1 MAYDIIGNVYK
12 VGTPETITT
21 KNGNTITRRSLTLEQ
36 RRYDPNTGEEFNPN
50 YPTLEFSGKACE
62 SLNNFHQ
69 GDRVRVRFDIT
80 GVRYNDKQ
88 TGEEKSLTILRGFR
102 VEPYVSPSQSQG
114 NGQQPQYQ
122 QQPPQP
128 YQQQYQPQAQ
138 QQQYQPQQYQPQQQ
152 APFPPQYDGKVP
164 F

>member
-12 VGTPETITT
+12 VGTPETIMT
-21 KNGNTITRRSLTLEQ
+21 KNGNTIKRRSLTLEQ
-36 RRYDPNTGEEFNPN
+36 KRYDPNTGEEFSPN
-50 YPTLEFSGKACE
+50 YPTLEFSGNACD

-80 GVRYNDKQ
+80 GVKYDKD
-88 TGEEKSLTILRGFR
+88 GEERYLTILRGFR
-102 VEPYVSPSQSQG
+102 VETYVSPFQSQG
-114 NGQQPQYQ
+114 NGQQQQYQ

-128 YQQQYQPQAQ
+128 YQQQQYQPQAQ
-138 QQQYQPQQYQPQQQ
+138 QQQYQPQPQE
-152 APFPPQYDGKVP
+152 PFPPQYNGKVP

>member
-1 MAYDIIGNVYK
+1 MAYEIIGNVYK
-12 VGTPETITT
+12 VGTPETIMT
-21 KNGNTITRRSLTLEQ
+21 KSGNTIKRRSLTLEQ
-36 RRYDPNTGEEFNPN
+36 KRYDPNTGEEFNPN
-50 YPTLEFSGKACE
+50 YPTLEFSGNACD

-80 GVRYNDKQ
+80 GVKYDKD
-88 TGEEKSLTILRGFR
+88 GEERYLTILRGFR
-102 VEPYVSPSQSQG
+102 VESYVSPFQSQG
-114 NGQQPQYQ
+114 NGQQQQYQ

-138 QQQYQPQQYQPQQQ
+138 QQQYQPQPQE
-152 APFPPQYDGKVP
+152 PFPPQYNGKVP